1 MNNSTDKN
9 IRPIIFVHIPKTAG
23 TSFRSA
29 ANEYYGN
36 DKILNDYGY
45 ESEETSE
52 AVLKHYY
59 QNEDANLLRDASK
72 SFQLISGHY
81 PASRY
86 SEIFEDAPVVAFIR
100 EPIARVVSEY
110 NHFCNLNGYTGSFRS
125 FYSDEVYQNRQHK
138 LLTGLS
144 LKELAFVGITDEYDL
159 SLSIFNDLFEANLQS
174 QSINKGHYQN
184 NSLEDLSKEEVD
196 EITDLNQ
203 KDIALYQAAKEM
215 LLSYRDDKVKS
226 GHQ

>member
-1 MNNSTDKN
+1 MNNSTDRN

-29 ANEYYGN
+29 ASEYYGK
-36 DKILNDYGY
+36 DRILNDYGY

-59 QNEDANLLRDASK
+59 QDEDADLLRDASK
-72 SFQLISGHY
+72 SYQLISGHY

-86 SEIFEDAPVVAFIR
+86 SVIFADAPVVVFIR

-110 NHFCNLNGYTGSFRS
+110 NHLCNLNGYKGSLRS
-125 FYSDEVYQNRQHK
+125 FYSKEIYQDRQYK
-138 LLTGLS
+138 LLAGLS
-144 LKELAFVGITDEYDL
+144 LEELAFVGITDEYDL

-174 QSINKGHYQN
+174 QNINKGHYQN
-184 NSLEDLSKEEVD
+184 NNISDLSKEEVD
-196 EITDLNQ
+196 EIAELNQ
-203 KDIALYQAAKEM
+203 KDIALYQAAKES
-215 LLSYRDDKVKS
+215 LLSYRNEIKCA
-226 GHQ
+226 